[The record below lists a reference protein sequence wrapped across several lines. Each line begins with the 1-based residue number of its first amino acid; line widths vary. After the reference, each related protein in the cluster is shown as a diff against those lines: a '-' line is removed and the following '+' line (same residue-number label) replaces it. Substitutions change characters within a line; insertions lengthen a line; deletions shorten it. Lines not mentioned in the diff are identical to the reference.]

1 MICFTVDLVA
11 AGDGDMSAVS
21 GWACVSGSWYFYVD
35 EKCNPGFIFILF
47 LLPWLSLDG
56 QIGIITLLCGTE
68 GQEWDPVDVRGL
80 KRKRDRY
87 LLLLF

>member
-1 MICFTVDLVA
+1 MICSTVDLVA
-11 AGDGDMSAVS
+11 AGDGDISAIS
-21 GWACVSGSWYFYVD
+21 GWACVSGPWYFYVG
-35 EKCNPGFIFILF
+35 ERCNPGFIFILF
-47 LLPWLSLDG
+47 SWLSFGG